1 MGRQKK
7 QRTHPAPENI
17 GDHMKENLET
27 IRKLRLCDDDFFEKV
42 MEDKDAC
49 QELLRVLMSDP
60 KLLVV
65 EAGVQKNV
73 KNLQGR
79 SVRLDMLCR
88 RGDGVMVNVEVQR
101 ASNDDH
107 FRRVRYNGFCL
118 TANITDPGTKFQEV
132 PDVCVIYISEFD
144 IFKGGK
150 TVYHVD
156 KVVRETGKVIK
167 DGLDEMYVNTVIDD
181 GTEIAALM
189 GCFHQEMVTDPR
201 FPEIGKRVHYLKE
214 DKKGVGIM
222 CQALEKIRN
231 DGRAEGRKEGR
242 KEGQLDLLLS
252 LVKEGVLSVVDAAAR
267 AGISSEEFSKKL
279 QKN

>member
-1 MGRQKK
+1 
-7 QRTHPAPENI
+7 
-17 GDHMKENLET
+17 
-27 IRKLRLCDDDFFEKV
+27 
-42 MEDKDAC
+42 
-49 QELLRVLMSDP
+49 
-60 KLLVV
+60 
-65 EAGVQKNV
+65 
-73 KNLQGR
+73 
-79 SVRLDMLCR
+79 
-88 RGDGVMVNVEVQR
+88 
-101 ASNDDH
+101 
-107 FRRVRYNGFCL
+107 
-118 TANITDPGTKFQEV
+118 
-132 PDVCVIYISEFD
+132 
-144 IFKGGK
+144 
-150 TVYHVD
+150 
-156 KVVRETGKVIK
+156 
-167 DGLDEMYVNTVIDD
+167 
-181 GTEIAALM
+181 M